1 MEAIIIGGAALA
13 VLFLVAGP
21 LRTGRAEMEEATD
34 EVAEADA
41 DKRVKLSALVE
52 LEEERFSGKLSEAD
66 FTLLQRQ
73 YEAEAV
79 AALKKL
85 DQLQETPTDDEDLE
99 AEIERVKSELQCPK
113 CGALRESTGRC
124 PECGA

>member
-1 MEAIIIGGAALA
+1 MEAVIIGGAALA
-13 VLFLVAGP
+13 VLFLVAQP
-21 LRTGRAEMEEATD
+21 LRTGRAEMDEATD

-85 DQLQETPTDDEDLE
+85 DQLQDTPTDDEDLE
-99 AEIERVKSELQCPK
+99 AEIARVKSELQCPK